1 MKRRTWVVFCAIQL
15 VGCVFASYGTVYSES
30 AFVRSSWLAGFFLL
44 LPGNLPATL
53 LAQTLI
59 HVRTA
64 FVFFP
69 VAVGLN
75 AIVWITLSSA
85 IRTKNAGAATPY
97 GEVTDQKAAWPVFL
111 WCVPSLGGFATFLL
125 SFPIDR
131 QISFWPHSNLA
142 EVFTLWFLLAA
153 PIATLIAIVTLI
165 RRSRSAE
172 SRRFTKALAWTAIA
186 VSVLVNAFV
195 LAGMW
200 TASY

>member
-15 VGCVFASYGTVYSES
+15 VGCVFAGYGMVYSQS
-30 AFVRSSWLAGFFLL
+30 AFVRSSWLAGFILL

-53 LAQTLI
+53 VAQTLI

-85 IRTKNAGAATPY
+85 IRTKNTGVTTPD

-111 WCVPSLGGFATFLL
+111 WCVPSLGGFATFLF

-131 QISFWPHSNLA
+131 QISFWPHSSLA
-142 EVFTLWFLLAA
+142 AMFTLWFVLVV

-165 RRSRSAE
+165 RRSRSAQ
-172 SRRFTKALAWTAIA
+172 SRKFTTASAWTAIA
-186 VSVLVNAFV
+186 VSLLVNAFV

-200 TASY
+200 AASY